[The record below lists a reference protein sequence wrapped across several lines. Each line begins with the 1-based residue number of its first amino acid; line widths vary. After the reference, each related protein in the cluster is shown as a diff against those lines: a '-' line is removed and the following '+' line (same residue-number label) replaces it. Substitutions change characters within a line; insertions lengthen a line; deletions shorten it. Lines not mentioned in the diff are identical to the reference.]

1 MIRFALALLLAGRAP
16 ALHGIRVAANNFFWK
31 VRREGRRLARVRLWR
46 ELGRPEAGLVGV
58 QYTASDYGAR
68 QTGYTVTGAATAPW
82 AFAGT
87 GLQDEDRFGRYGI
100 EIDARAPASPT
111 QTRLLASIPD
121 LMGPGRSAEMTYY
134 ETPAGAKVF
143 AAGSLNFAASIG
155 EPVVSRLV
163 ENVWVR
169 LSRP

>member
-46 ELGRPEAGLVGV
+46 ELGRPEAGLV
-58 QYTASDYGAR
+58 
-68 QTGYTVTGAATAPW
+68 
-82 AFAGT
+82 
-87 GLQDEDRFGRYGI
+87 
-100 EIDARAPASPT
+100 DARAPASPT